1 MELYVTL
8 SVRGWKRVYVDISK
22 SLQAH
27 AEVIGFW
34 PTNMYVNTDDT
45 FANQEDTCG
54 ALMKKLSLEE
64 CLEEMMLEI
73 WLKEETERSN
83 EAGEM

>member
-1 MELYVTL
+1 
-8 SVRGWKRVYVDISK
+8 
-22 SLQAH
+22 
-27 AEVIGFW
+27 
-34 PTNMYVNTDDT
+34 MYVNTDDT